1 MDSTYS
7 RIVAITAAIPL
18 MASLCMA
25 QINIGDKLEQ
35 KAKQRLERKVD
46 RTIDKGFDKTEDSM
60 DKGAKEATQGK
71 KDKKDTKSAEPESD
85 TATDPAAT
93 EPAAKLQTPLRA
105 YSKFDFVPG
114 DQLIAF
120 EDFSQDAIGDFPA
133 KWNTNSSGEIVRIEG
148 AQGQWFKFGGQ
159 GIVYPEFLKELPE
172 HFTLEFDVTGL
183 EQNGRCSDLHIQFRT
198 AEGSL
203 LSSNDA
209 GLVKLFLTPRAA
221 DKGTTPYVRVKVN
234 DADGAEV
241 LQNDRWLA
249 ERSNSL
255 HPPIS
260 RVSIQRQKGRLR
272 MYLDEEKI
280 WDLPRAFADAISYRL
295 VLEDVGC
302 VENPIIFSN
311 LRVAI
316 GAPDTRNK
324 LITEGR
330 LVTHGIHFDSG
341 SHQIKPE
348 SYGALKEIAAV
359 LNENSGVKVRI
370 IGHTDNDGD
379 QAKNMELSKRRANA
393 VKEALNKEF
402 NVPIAR
408 METDGK
414 GQTEPMGANDSPHGK
429 ANNRR
434 VEFVKL

>member
-7 RIVAITAAIPL
+7 RIVAIVAVIPL

-35 KAKQRLERKVD
+35 KAKERLERKVD

-60 DKGAKEATQGK
+60 DKGAKEATKGK
-71 KDKKDTKSAEPESD
+71 KDKKDTNSAESESN

-93 EPAAKLQTPLRA
+93 EPATRLQIPLRA

-133 KWNTNSSGEIVRIEG
+133 KWNTNSSGEVVTIEG
-148 AQGQWFKFGGQ
+148 AEGQWFKFGGP
-159 GIVYPEFLKELPE
+159 GVVYPEFVKELPE

-183 EQNGRCSDLHIQFRT
+183 EESGTCSDLHIQFRT

-209 GLVKLFLTPRAA
+209 GLLNLYLTPRGAN
-221 DKGTTPYVRVKVN
+221 KGHTPYVAVSVN
-234 DADGAEV
+234 DVDGNRAMD
-241 LQNDRWLA
+241 NTRWLA
-249 ERSNSL
+249 ERSSSL

-260 RVSIQRQKGRLR
+260 HVSIQRQKGRLR

-280 WDLPRAFADAISYRL
+280 WDLPRAFSDAISYRL
-295 VLEDVGC
+295 VLEDAGC

-330 LVTHGIHFDSG
+330 LVSHGIHFDSG
-341 SHQIKPE
+341 SHRIKPE
-348 SYGALKEIAAV
+348 SYGSLREIAAV
-359 LNENSGVKVRI
+359 LNENSGVNVRI
-370 IGHTDNDGD
+370 IGHTDSDGD
-379 QAKNMELSKRRANA
+379 QAKNLELSKRRADA

-408 METDGK
+408 MQTDGK
-414 GQTEPMGANDSPHGK
+414 GQTEPIGPNDSPQDK